1 MKSVWIFPSHI
12 PPGYCREYNLE
23 PGSRQELNYGLE
35 WKGLRFLFTYSVLRP
50 GRTGHLAILL
60 SEDKHS
66 NFRQHNGWKSLIFWV
81 PLRSLSTSFSWI
93 TQTARKCFI
102 SSCITEM
109 HGDSLTA
116 CFCSTFRHTLCQ
128 DNNCPTLCQVQYILF
143 LLLFL
148 VIQIFGK
155 PVYPPAL
162 SGLPLSP
169 FSVIKQELLTAAV
182 KASSNSPEFFSK

>member
-93 TQTARKCFI
+93 TDCK
-102 SSCITEM
+102 EM
-109 HGDSLTA
+109 FHIILHHRNAWWQFNSL
-116 CFCSTFRHTLCQ
+116 FLQHLGTLCARITIAQLCAKFSTSYFYYSSLSYRFLESLCTPQLSQ
-128 DNNCPTLCQVQYILF
+128 DFP
-143 LLLFL
+143 
-148 VIQIFGK
+148 
-155 PVYPPAL
+155 
-162 SGLPLSP
+162 SP
-169 FSVIKQELLTAAV
+169 RSL
-182 KASSNSPEFFSK
+182 